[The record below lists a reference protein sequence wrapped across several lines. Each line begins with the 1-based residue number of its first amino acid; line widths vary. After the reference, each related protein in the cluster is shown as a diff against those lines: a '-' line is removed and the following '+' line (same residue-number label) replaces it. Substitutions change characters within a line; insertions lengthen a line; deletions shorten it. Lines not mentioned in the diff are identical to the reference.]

1 MKIITL
7 FINNE
12 RIVMDNVSDSGAK
25 EFYEF
30 YTNPD
35 QEVFEFKNSKENKK
49 FVLCKSKLSA
59 FEIKEV
65 E

>member
-1 MKIITL
+1 MKTITL

-12 RIVMDNVSDSGAK
+12 RIVMDNVSDSVAR

-30 YTNPD
+30 YTNPCS
-35 QEVFEFKNSKENKK
+35 EVFEFKNSKENKK
-49 FVLCKSKLSA
+49 FVLRKGTLSA
-59 FEIKEV
+59 FEIKEA